1 MKCKKTNLS
10 LILLSS
16 LIYSLPLIILIF
28 LIYKYGYR
36 FPYWDEILY
45 VPLYSKLRE
54 GYLNLSDLL
63 FFQNDHRPL
72 FPRIWTLILAWI
84 TNWNELFLLYSSA
97 FTVVIVFLIFISQV
111 NKIEKVRLTNT
122 FANSIDTIGAFRL
135 SSLIVG
141 GCFSLLL
148 FSWSQM
154 ENWVWGLQLMVFMGN
169 ASAIISFYLLSRYKL
184 EGMGIY
190 LGMIFGLVSTFSYAS
205 GLLVWISAMPLIIS
219 KFFSDQKKNLFPVV
233 IWVLVGVFVVVTYLA
248 GYNKPGISEVGRS
261 AGLKDYLSYFLLF
274 IGSPLNGFFSTPPWH
289 GRDTIN
295 PRWFAYFFGIFGVI
309 CYLVILY
316 LLWRVEFEFSR
327 DSAEK
332 ENTVGEKDILFF
344 WISVSLF
351 SLLSGLVIT
360 YGRAGL
366 GVGQALSSRY
376 ISSSVMFWCSLIG
389 LVAFYFEKKKFRFKF
404 LPTGIGQGRSLAT
417 AGLIIF
423 CILYLGLIALSIR
436 QNERWHNI
444 VRWKNLGWFA
454 LCAGYDGKLYWTD
467 LWGTQADFIDP
478 TIVKNEIFPIFKRYN
493 LCGYRYY
500 SEESVKKELSNL
512 YLQEAKY
519 FVANKLWKP
528 AICYLETA
536 LYLNHELKDEV
547 EIYRGYIPQEMFR
560 LYEEYQNRH

>member
-1 MKCKKTNLS
+1 M
-10 LILLSS
+10 SS
-16 LIYSLPLIILIF
+16 LIYCLPLSILIF

-45 VPLYSKLRE
+45 VPLYSKLNE
-54 GYLNLSDLL
+54 GSLNLSDLL
-63 FFQNDHRPL
+63 FFQNEHRPF
-72 FPRIWTLILAWI
+72 FPRIWTLILARI
-84 TNWNELFLLYSSA
+84 TNWNELFLLYSSV
-97 FTVVIVFLIFISQV
+97 FIVLIVFLIFISQV
-111 NKIEKVRLTNT
+111 NKVKEVILTNT
-122 FANSIDTIGAFRL
+122 STDTIDTISIFG
-135 SSLIVG
+135 SSNLIVG

-169 ASAIISFYLLSRYKL
+169 ASAVMSFYLLSRCKL
-184 EGMGIY
+184 EGLGIY
-190 LGMIFGLVSTFSYAS
+190 LAMIFGFVSTFSYAS
-205 GLLVWISAMPLIIS
+205 GLLVWISAMPLIIY
-219 KFFSDQKKNLFPVV
+219 KFLREQKKNLFPVLM
-233 IWVLVGVFVVVTYLA
+233 WVLMGALIVVTYLG
-248 GYNKPGISEVGRS
+248 GYKKPGISEVGRN

-289 GRDTIN
+289 GIETIN
-295 PRWFAYFFGIFGVI
+295 PRWFAYFFGIFGGV
-309 CYLVILY
+309 CYLIILY
-316 LLWRVEFEFSR
+316 LLWRVEFSK
-327 DSAEK
+327 DSAQK
-332 ENTVGEKDILFF
+332 ENTVVGEDILFF

-351 SLLSGLVIT
+351 SLFSGLVIT

-389 LVAFYFEKKKFRFKF
+389 LVAFYFEKKRFRFRF
-404 LPTGIGQGRSLAT
+404 LPPGIGQSRSLT
-417 AGLIIF
+417 IAGLIIF
-423 CILYLGLIALSIR
+423 CILCLGLIALSIR

-444 VRWKNLGWFA
+444 AKWKNLGWYA

-467 LWGTQADFIDP
+467 LWGTRADFLDP
-478 TIVKNEIFPIFKRYN
+478 TVLRNEIFPIFKRYN
-493 LCGYRYY
+493 LCGYQYY
-500 SEESVKKELSNL
+500 NEESVKKELSNL

-547 EIYRGYIPQEMFR
+547 EIYKGYIPQEMFR
-560 LYEEYQNRH
+560 LYEEYQNSY